1 MQTESVPEDGNMS
14 ASKKST
20 IDGAII
26 VDSKDGKALFT
37 NTIVNSSATS
47 RSIISDFNASN
58 KDPVFD
64 LHQQA
69 LHSQKAM
76 FPSHSSSTPVS
87 FIQMMPTTLS
97 SGSVSD
103 IARTGGRR
111 SRGIR
116 HRGGT
121 MVGGSMSVFSIKSDE
136 PKTPTQRA
144 RGSIRGKLSRTSSG
158 SSKRKRSNEN
168 KDSDSESSENYT
180 PLSQSRSGRK
190 IIQAT
195 PVIKIEEQLKGSPK
209 SGDKTNSAT
218 KANNK
223 TPEKK
228 RSGSKKTPGGAA
240 AVCKNCGRLHSPGSN
255 PMVFCD
261 GCNTGWHQHCHDPP
275 IPQDIITIE
284 SKEWFCTDCTVL
296 REEKTRL
303 QGKISGQNMSLLEVS
318 TSTCWLF
325 VNIVIET
332 EASSNALLERIGFI
346 TAPRLLCS
354 PRSLH
359 IQHT

>member
-1 MQTESVPEDGNMS
+1 MSVSRNDG
-14 ASKKST
+14 KSP
-20 IDGAII
+20 
-26 VDSKDGKALFT
+26 SKDA
-37 NTIVNSSATS
+37 IVNSSATS
-47 RSIISDFNASN
+47 CSNISDFNASLVSN
-58 KDPVFD
+58 EIPDFG
-64 LHQQA
+64 LHPQA
-69 LHSQKAM
+69 FRSQKDV
-76 FPSHSSSTPVS
+76 FPSQGNPTPVS
-87 FIQMMPTTLS
+87 FIQMMPTGLS
-97 SGSVSD
+97 GGSVSNV
-103 IARTGGRR
+103 ARTGGRR

-136 PKTPTQRA
+136 PRTPIQRT

-195 PVIKIEEQLKGSPK
+195 PVVQIEEQPKTSPK
-209 SGDKTNSAT
+209 ANDKMNAIAKS
-218 KANNK
+218 NIK

-228 RSGSKKTPGGAA
+228 RSSSKKTPGGAS
-240 AVCKNCGRLHSPGSN
+240 AVCKNCGRLHSPESN

-284 SKEWFCTDCTVL
+284 SKEWFCTDCIVL
-296 REEKTRL
+296 REEKIRL
-303 QGKISGQNMSLLEVS
+303 QGKISGQNMSLLEVGSS
-318 TSTCWLF
+318 T
-325 VNIVIET
+325 
-332 EASSNALLERIGFI
+332 
-346 TAPRLLCS
+346 
-354 PRSLH
+354 
-359 IQHT
+359 